1 MDKKS
6 GTAQTLKTK
15 NSELAAKMY
24 SQGPT
29 STFTITLEET
39 DMKLINKKSPLINI
53 PNAMTT
59 LSRLIITC
67 SLLLLSVIPAQ
78 SQQIAVKGEKVYTS
92 AGEPITDGVVL
103 IRDGVIE
110 QVGPGSTVQI
120 PSGYD
125 VYESAVVTPGFID
138 AHSVVGLAGIYN
150 VDSDQDQ
157 LELSSALQP
166 ELRALDAYNAREDLI
181 DVLRNRGV
189 TTVHTGHGP
198 GAVISGQTMIVKTT
212 GSTVGEAIVDSTT
225 ALAMTIGSGIRSNF
239 DSPGTRSKAIAMLR
253 QQLIEAQEYMEGDDD
268 QPRDLGKEALVK
280 LLNGDIYAL
289 ITAHKSYDIMTALRM
304 QEEFGFK
311 LLLDGAAEAYMVMD
325 EIKGADVPVIIHPT
339 MMRLGGDGEHASF
352 ETAGKLADAGITV
365 LFQSGYEGYVP
376 KTRVVHFE
384 AAIAVA
390 NGMDYTQAM
399 NALTI
404 DAALVLGIDTQTGS
418 LEAGKQADL
427 ALFNGDPFEY
437 TTSAERVIINGQV
450 VSDGE

>member
-1 MDKKS
+1 MV
-6 GTAQTLKTK
+6 
-15 NSELAAKMY
+15 
-24 SQGPT
+24 
-29 STFTITLEET
+29 TIILEET
-39 DMKLINKKSPLINI
+39 DMKLIHKKSLLIII
-53 PNAMTT
+53 PKSMHS
-59 LSRLIITC
+59 LFRLIITC
-67 SLLLLSVIPAQ
+67 TFLIALIIPVHA
-78 SQQIAVKGEKVYTS
+78 QQIAVKGDTVHTS
-92 AGEPITDGVVL
+92 AGDPIPNGVVL
-103 IRDGVIE
+103 ISDGLIE
-110 QVGPGSTVQI
+110 QVGPESSVQI

-125 VYESAVVTPGFID
+125 VYEAAVVTPGFID
-138 AHSVVGLAGIYN
+138 AHSVVGLAGIFN

-157 LELSSALQP
+157 LELSNALQP
-166 ELRALDAYNAREDLI
+166 ELRAFDAYNAREELI
-181 DVLRNRGV
+181 DVLRNRGI

-212 GSTVGEAIVDSTT
+212 GSTIGDALIDSTT

-253 QQLIEAQEYMEGDDD
+253 QQLIAAQEYIEAGDD

-280 LLNGDIYAL
+280 LLNGDIFAL
-289 ITAHKSYDIMTALRM
+289 ITAHTSYDIMTALRL

-311 LLLDGAAEAYMVMD
+311 LLLDGAAEAYLVMD
-325 EIKGADVPVIIHPT
+325 EIKEADVPVIIHPT

-376 KTRVVHFE
+376 KTRIVHFE

-404 DAALVLGIDTQTGS
+404 DAARVLGIDNERGS
-418 LEAGKQADL
+418 LETGKKGDL

-437 TTSAERVIINGQV
+437 TTTAERVIIDGQV
-450 VSDGE
+450 VSEGE

>member
-1 MDKKS
+1 
-6 GTAQTLKTK
+6 
-15 NSELAAKMY
+15 MY

-110 QVGPGSTVQI
+110 QVGPASTVQI

-212 GSTVGEAIVDSTT
+212 GSTIGEAIVDSTT

-253 QQLIEAQEYMEGDDD
+253 QQLIEAQEYMDGDDD

-325 EIKGADVPVIIHPT
+325 EIKRADVPVIIHPT

-404 DAALVLGIDTQTGS
+404 DAARVLGIDTQTGS

-437 TTSAERVIINGQV
+437 TTSAEHVIINGQV

>member
-1 MDKKS
+1 
-6 GTAQTLKTK
+6 
-15 NSELAAKMY
+15 MY